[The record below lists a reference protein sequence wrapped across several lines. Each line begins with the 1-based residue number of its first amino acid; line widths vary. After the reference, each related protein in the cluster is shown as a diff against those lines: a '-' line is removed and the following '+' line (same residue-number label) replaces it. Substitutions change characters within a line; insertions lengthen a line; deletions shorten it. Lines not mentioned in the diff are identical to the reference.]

1 MDLGVPAPNARRRAF
16 PFKSSAGLPASGLS
30 GTIPHANAV
39 FDRMRLRVCLC
50 ANGNAGR
57 EISRPSERPGG
68 TPRHAPATQR
78 ALHSEMDRPQ
88 RKSIR
93 LRGYDYTRCGAY
105 YITICTNDRLH
116 VFGRIMDATVHLGSM
131 LIGMG
136 SFWKIPWL
144 DEQQRALFHCIGS

>member
-1 MDLGVPAPNARRRAF
+1 MVKFDPKKHHRR
-16 PFKSSAGLPASGLS
+16 
-30 GTIPHANAV
+30 
-39 FDRMRLRVCLC
+39 
-50 ANGNAGR
+50 
-57 EISRPSERPGG
+57 
-68 TPRHAPATQR
+68 
-78 ALHSEMDRPQ
+78 
-88 RKSIR
+88 SIR
-93 LRGYDYTRCGAY
+93 LKGYDYSQAGAY